1 MTNMKYLL
9 KRLAAVFCGA
19 AVMLS
24 SGMSVYADEDTA
36 SDPNDKL
43 VLPSGITLE
52 IMKRELDPNLLEF
65 ASAEVGVFSGG
76 EVIYTGYF
84 GYTDV
89 ENKKPADENSVY
101 EWGSISKTLVWVSAM
116 QLYEQ
121 GKLDLYRD
129 IREYLPEGFFR
140 HLSYDEP
147 ITMMNLMDHNAGW
160 QETMRPIFKTDEN
173 AVRSLGE
180 ELQAIE
186 PAQIHRP
193 GEVIAYSNYGAALAG
208 YVIECIT
215 GQDYC
220 EYVHENIFDVLGMEH
235 TSLSPAHSDN
245 TWVKDKRG
253 RMKSY
258 RFVLGN
264 LVDLGNRLDYIGAY
278 PAGSATGTLSD
289 LMTYAMALADSDA
302 PLFRKKETAEL
313 MFTGTQ
319 FYGDS
324 DIPMSAH
331 GFWFEEHNVRT
342 LGHSGATT
350 AGQANMIFDPVSGTG
365 LVVMVNEPDGNWFL
379 DYTPTYVF
387 GEMPADKYVS
397 EEPQDKKIDGV
408 YTTARNVYTGM
419 MKYIP
424 YISAVPASAFG
435 ETESIGN
442 GLYRIKHESLLLP
455 IDVSGNVPAESAMIF
470 GTRILPDGR
479 TVIEQPSC
487 DLICDNT
494 YLAKLCLITA
504 YMLLA
509 VMSVFML
516 LIRMK
521 YKKHGRLTA
530 YNGQNVLSAGQLA
543 QTVSVIT
550 FLSVYAVFSE
560 SMGGLPFTAGAVIG
574 IIQIICTAVCAAA
587 AVYSA
592 YALIKQKGRSL
603 RFAAGFICNALMITA
618 VVYFEMYKFTDI

>member
-1 MTNMKYLL
+1 MRYLL

-121 GKLDLYRD
+121 GMLDLDRD
-129 IREYLPEGFFR
+129 IRDYLPEGFFH

-193 GEVIAYSNYGAALAG
+193 GEVIAYSNYGAAVAG

-220 EYVHENIFDVLGMEH
+220 EYVHEHIFAPLGMEH

-245 TWVKDKRG
+245 TWVKDQRG

-258 RFVLGN
+258 RFIFGN

-319 FYGDS
+319 FYGDT

-331 GFWFEEHNVRT
+331 GFWSEEHNVRT
-342 LGHSGATT
+342 LGHNGATT
-350 AGQANMIFDPVSGTG
+350 AGQANMLFDPVSGTG
-365 LVVMVNEPDGNWFL
+365 LVVMTNEPDGNWFL
-379 DYTPTYVF
+379 EYTPTYVF
-387 GEMPADKYVS
+387 GELPAGKYVS
-397 EEPQDKKIDGV
+397 EEPQKAQIDGV
-408 YTTARNVYTGM
+408 YTSARSVFTGM

-424 YISAVPASAFG
+424 NITAIPSSAMG
-435 ETESIGN
+435 EAESIGK
-442 GLYRIKHESLLLP
+442 GLYRIRHKSLLLP
-455 IDVSGNVPAESAMIF
+455 LDILGNVPAESELIF
-470 GTRILPDGR
+470 GTRTLPDGSI
-479 TVIEQPSC
+479 VIEQPAC
-487 DLICDNT
+487 DLIRVDG
-494 YLAKLCLITA
+494 YIPKLCLITA
-504 YMLLA
+504 YLLLA
-509 VMSVFML
+509 VMSVYML

-521 YKKHGRLTA
+521 YKKHGRLTP
-530 YNGQNVLSAGQLA
+530 YKGQNVLAAGQLA
-543 QTVSVIT
+543 QIVSVIT
-550 FLSVYAVFSE
+550 FLSVYAVFSR

-574 IIQIICTAVCAAA
+574 IIQIICMAVCAAA

-592 YALIKQKGRSL
+592 VVLIKQKGRSL